1 MLPTDL
7 LIIALI
13 VLNLTGLVIIALD
26 KNKARKRKWRIPE
39 KTFFLIALLGGS
51 PGVYIGMLL
60 WRHKTR
66 HWSFMLGIPVIFIL
80 QLAVICFI
88 LFNR

>member
-13 VLNLTGLVIIALD
+13 VLNLTGLVIVALD

-39 KTFFLIALLGGS
+39 KTFFIFAILGGS

-66 HWSFMLGIPVIFIL
+66 HWYFMLGIPVIFVSQITVIYLIL
-80 QLAVICFI
+80 S
-88 LFNR
+88 NR

>member
-1 MLPTDL
+1 MLPIDL

-13 VLNLTGLVIIALD
+13 VLNLTGLVIVALD

-39 KTFFLIALLGGS
+39 KTFFIFAILGGS

-66 HWSFMLGIPVIFIL
+66 HWYFMLGIPVIFVL
-80 QLAVICFI
+80 QLAVIHFI
-88 LFNR
+88 FLNR